1 MRKNFSTTGLNFV
14 VKLFRSN
21 FISLFSAFFTKN
33 FSPTY
38 LITLPQTVNH
48 SLCVCNF
55 WQHFVESEKYR
66 EILSKLK
73 MLDDICY
80 DFARTSLCF
89 DQLASSK
96 LNLFSK
102 QLTRTPNG
110 FDQSATRIFVY
121 KTNKSTN
128 QKEDS
133 KNRKEIFAYF
143 ARIAF
148 NLAAS
153 ASLSLPDFSAIN
165 ISLVFPSQSLISGC
179 SRFLARA

>member
-14 VKLFRSN
+14 VKLFGRN

-80 DFARTSLCF
+80 DFARTSHCF
-89 DQLASSK
+89 GQSAMSK
-96 LNLFSK
+96 FVFK
-102 QLTRTPNG
+102 TITAHAKD